1 MASAAREAAREPAGA
16 DTGEPDRHGRLGL
29 AGVADEVLA
38 WLAALMG
45 AAVAV
50 AATIVLALAG
60 LLGGASD
67 AGAHPMPETRVWVDS
82 TRTGVRLTL
91 QIPLNRLEFAYGR
104 PLAATPDRVL
114 PAQAEGLS
122 RYLLQ
127 HVGARSRH
135 LDAGTDGDLGGEL
148 GWQALRPTLR
158 VVGEAPFAELEAV
171 MDLRA
176 PPKAD
181 ARHFELL
188 FDVVTHE
195 VRTHRALVYLRND
208 WGAGQVN
215 EAPLWL
221 GGFDTET
228 RSLPVNLGAP
238 HEGASWQRLLA
249 QGAHHIAE
257 GTDHLLFLLT
267 LLLVAPLAAYRRRWT
282 LVRPPRAA
290 MRQILWVVSAFTL
303 GHSLTLALG
312 AWGWVHL
319 PSNVVEALV
328 AASIIV
334 AALHAWRPFMGSA
347 GAAMA
352 GGFGLLH
359 GLAFASSLSGAG
371 LDWWQLVQAL
381 LGFNLGIEAMQL
393 LVVAVAMPPLLL
405 LAQHARPAY
414 AWLRVSGAALA
425 GITATIWLVDRLGAP
440 VAPLTTLVDS
450 VAALAPGAA
459 VVLWLAALLAWW
471 KDRDRATQAP
481 APEH

>member
-1 MASAAREAAREPAGA
+1 MADSKVGHGARAPARS
-16 DTGEPDRHGRLGL
+16 RRLGL
-29 AGVADEVLA
+29 ASMADEVWA

-50 AATIVLALAG
+50 GATLLLALFG

-67 AGAHPMPETRVWVDS
+67 AAAHPMPETRMWVDS
-82 TRTGVRLTL
+82 MHTGVRLTL
-91 QIPLNRLEFAYGR
+91 QIPLNRLEFAYGQ
-104 PLAATPDRVL
+104 PLAATPERVL

-127 HVGARSRH
+127 HIGARSRH
-135 LDAGTDGDLGGEL
+135 LDSGTDGDLGGEL
-148 GWQALRPTLR
+148 GWQVLRPTLR
-158 VVGEAPFAELEAV
+158 VIGEAPFAELEAV
-171 MDLRA
+171 LELRA

-228 RSLPVNLGAP
+228 RRMQVDLGAP
-238 HEGASWQRLLA
+238 QAGASWQRLLA

-267 LLLVAPLAAYRRRWT
+267 LLLVAPLAAHRRRWT
-282 LVRPPRAA
+282 LVRAPRAA
-290 MRQILWVVSAFTL
+290 VRQILWVVSAFTF

-312 AWGWVHL
+312 AWGWIRL
-319 PSNVVEALV
+319 PYDLVEALV

-347 GAAMA
+347 GAAVA

-371 LDWWQLVQAL
+371 LTWWQLVQAL
-381 LGFNLGIEAMQL
+381 LAFNLGIEAMQL
-393 LVVAVAMPPLLL
+393 VVVGVVMPPVLL
-405 LAQHARPAY
+405 LAQHAPAAY
-414 AWLRVSGAALA
+414 ARLRVSGAILA
-425 GITATIWLVDRLGAP
+425 GLAAGIWLMDRLGAQ
-440 VAPLTTLVDS
+440 VAPLTSAVDR
-450 VAALAPGAA
+450 VADFAPAAAAAL
-459 VVLWLAALLAWW
+459 WLVALLAWW
-471 KDRDRATQAP
+471 KDRHGGRKGQHRAMAL
-481 APEH
+481 